1 MVACGR
7 KSSVTKRFFA
17 DAMVDPP
24 PIGNKGALW
33 NEIQGKNREEGVLA
47 QPHCHVVP
55 PVRLLGRVGELSS
68 SHSPAARACVL
79 AVPMGSQAR

>member
-1 MVACGR
+1 MRAR

-55 PVRLLGRVGELSS
+55 PGWRVVEQPQPSSARVRFGGANGE
-68 SHSPAARACVL
+68 P
-79 AVPMGSQAR
+79 G